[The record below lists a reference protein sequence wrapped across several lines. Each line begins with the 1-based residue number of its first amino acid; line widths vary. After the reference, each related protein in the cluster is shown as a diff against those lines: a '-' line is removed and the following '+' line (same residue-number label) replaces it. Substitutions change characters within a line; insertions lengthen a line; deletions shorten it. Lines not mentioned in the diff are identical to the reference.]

1 LLPHFYNRDALLS
14 LQPKN
19 VFPTRF
25 FPQRKVFFGELQKEN
40 GPAVSRRAID
50 IDSTLTEDDS

>member
-1 LLPHFYNRDALLS
+1 LLS

-25 FPQRKVFFGELQKEN
+25 FPERKVFFGELQKEN

-50 IDSTLTEDDS
+50 IISTLTDGDS